1 MQEFEAAKAA
11 ILQVHPDAN
20 VVGNRIDEYPITV
33 TVSKGEL
40 VMWERPAA
48 RAVQPER
55 QARAGGHHR
64 RPRGGAGTVS
74 EVRSP

>member
-33 TVSKGEL
+33 TVSKGDGQ
-40 VMWERPAA
+40 VMWSGGQQDLFSRNGRRAQADIIAA
-48 RAVQPER
+48 LEE
-55 QARAGGHHR
+55 AR
-64 RPRGGAGTVS
+64 
-74 EVRSP
+74 EQ

>member
-33 TVSKGEL
+33 TAVSYTHL
-40 VMWERPAA
+40 TLPTICSV
-48 RAVQPER
+48 
-55 QARAGGHHR
+55 
-64 RPRGGAGTVS
+64 
-74 EVRSP
+74 

>member
-33 TVSKGEL
+33 TVSKGEH
-40 VMWERPAA
+40 VMWSGRQQGLFSRNGRRAQADIIAA
-48 RAVQPER
+48 LEE
-55 QARAGGHHR
+55 AR
-64 RPRGGAGTVS
+64 
-74 EVRSP
+74 EQ

>member
-33 TVSKGEL
+33 TVSKGDGQ
-40 VMWERPAA
+40 VMWSGRQQDLFSRNGRRAQADIIAA
-48 RAVQPER
+48 LEE
-55 QARAGGHHR
+55 AR
-64 RPRGGAGTVS
+64 
-74 EVRSP
+74 EQ

>member
-33 TVSKGEL
+33 TVSKGEH
-40 VMWERPAA
+40 VMWSGRQQELFSRNGRRA
-48 RAVQPER
+48 RSLLA
-55 QARAGGHHR
+55 
-64 RPRGGAGTVS
+64 
-74 EVRSP
+74 